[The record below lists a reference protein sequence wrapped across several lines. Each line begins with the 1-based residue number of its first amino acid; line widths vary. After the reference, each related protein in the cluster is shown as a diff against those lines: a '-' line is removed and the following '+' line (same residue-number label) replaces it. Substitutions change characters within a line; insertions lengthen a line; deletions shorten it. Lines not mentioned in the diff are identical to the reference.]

1 MIPPTDR
8 QPAFVLHRRAF
19 RESSVL
25 VELLSRDFGRVGGV
39 VRGAKGSRGQRQEI
53 EPFGELAVTWR
64 GRGEL
69 VTVTRSES
77 VQPRRLTG
85 DVLFAGLYVNE
96 LLVKTLGREEP
107 VGSIFQRYEET
118 LSSMQ
123 TSADIEPALRTFE
136 RHLLD
141 ELGYGIAFDFDV
153 HSGKPI
159 EREKSYRMVD
169 GEGFREVEASDAA
182 PTPHGSGRLVLSG
195 CQIAAIAR
203 SEFADRSVRRAAKQV
218 LRRAI
223 ALRLGGRPLTTRR
236 LFAASAV
243 RA

>member
-1 MIPPTDR
+1 MIPPADR

-25 VELLSRDFGRVGGV
+25 VELLTRDFGRVGGV
-39 VRGAKGSRGQRQEI
+39 VRGARGSRGRRPEI

-77 VQPRRLTG
+77 VRPRRLTG

-107 VGSIFQRYEET
+107 VGSVFQRYEDT
-118 LSSMQ
+118 LSGMQ
-123 TSADIEPALRTFE
+123 TRADIEPALRTFE

-153 HSGKPI
+153 HNGKPI
-159 EREKSYRMVD
+159 EQKKNYRMVD
-169 GEGFREVEASDAA
+169 GEGFREVETSDAA
-182 PTPHGSGRLVLSG
+182 PVPHGSGPLVLSG
-195 CQIAAIAR
+195 GQIAAIAR
-203 SEFADRSVRRAAKQV
+203 SEFADHSVRRAAKQV
-218 LRRAI
+218 LRQAI

-236 LFAASAV
+236 LFAANAV
-243 RA
+243 QA

>member
-1 MIPPTDR
+1 MIPATDR

-19 RESSVL
+19 RESSAV
-25 VELLSRDFGRVGGV
+25 VELLTRDFGRVGGV
-39 VRGAKGSRGQRQEI
+39 VRGARGSRGRRPEI
-53 EPFGELAVTWR
+53 EPFGELAVSWR

-69 VTVTRSES
+69 VTVIRSES

-107 VGSIFQRYEET
+107 VGRVFQHYDET
-118 LSSMQ
+118 LCGMQ
-123 TSADIEPALRTFE
+123 TPADIEPALRTFE

-159 EREKSYRMVD
+159 EREKNYRMVD

-182 PTPHGSGRLVLSG
+182 GVRRGSGPLVLSG

-203 SEFADRSVRRAAKQV
+203 SEFADQSVRRAAKQV

-236 LFAASAV
+236 LFAANAA

>member
-1 MIPPTDR
+1 MISPVDR

-19 RESSVL
+19 RESSLL
-25 VELLSRDFGRVGGV
+25 VELLTRDFGRVGGV
-39 VRGAKGSRGQRQEI
+39 VRGAKGSRGQRPEV

-69 VTVTRSES
+69 VTVVRSES
-77 VQPRRLTG
+77 VHPRRLTG

-107 VGSIFQRYEET
+107 VGMVFQNYGDA
-118 LSSMQ
+118 LSSMKS
-123 TSADIEPALRTFE
+123 SADIEPALRTFE
-136 RHLLD
+136 RRLLD

-159 EREKSYRMVD
+159 KREKTYRVVD
-169 GEGFREVEASDAA
+169 GEGFREVDAPGTSRGSD
-182 PTPHGSGRLVLSG
+182 GSATLVLSG
-195 CQIAAIAR
+195 REIAAIA
-203 SEFADRSVRRAAKQV
+203 SGEFADRSVRRAAKQV

-223 ALRLGGRPLTTRR
+223 RLRLGGRPLTTRR
-236 LFAASAV
+236 LFAASAA

>member
-1 MIPPTDR
+1 MISPVDR

-19 RESSVL
+19 RESSLL
-25 VELLSRDFGRVGGV
+25 VEMLTRDFGRIGGV
-39 VRGAKGSRGQRQEI
+39 VRGAKGSRGQRPEV

-69 VTVTRSES
+69 VTVVRSES
-77 VQPRRLTG
+77 VRPRRLTG

-107 VGSIFQRYEET
+107 IGGVFECYAET
-118 LSSMQ
+118 LSRMQ
-123 TSADIEPALRTFE
+123 ATADIEPCLRTFE

-141 ELGYGIAFDFDV
+141 ELGYGIAFEFDI

-159 EREKSYRMVD
+159 EQEKTYRVVD
-169 GEGFREVEASDAA
+169 GEGFREVEASAA
-182 PTPHGSGRLVLSG
+182 SRAPDGSGTLVLSG
-195 CQIAAIAR
+195 GEIAAIAR
-203 SEFADRSVRRAAKQV
+203 SEFADHSVRRAAKHV

-223 ALRLGGRPLTTRR
+223 RLRLGGRPLTTRR
-236 LFAASAV
+236 LFAASA
-243 RA
+243 AQA

>member
-1 MIPPTDR
+1 MIPPVDR

-25 VELLSRDFGRVGGV
+25 VEMLTRDFGRVGGV
-39 VRGAKGSRGQRQEI
+39 VRGAKGSRGQRQEV
-53 EPFGELAVTWR
+53 EPFGELAVSWR

-69 VTVTRSES
+69 VTVIRSES

-107 VGSIFQRYEET
+107 VGRVFHRYEET
-118 LSSMQ
+118 LLSMQ
-123 TSADIEPALRTFE
+123 SAADIEPALRTFE

-141 ELGYGIAFDFDV
+141 ELGYGIAFDFDI
-153 HSGKPI
+153 HNGKPI
-159 EREKSYRMVD
+159 ELGRNYRVVD
-169 GEGFREVEASDAA
+169 GEGFREVEATEATPISSGSDN
-182 PTPHGSGRLVLSG
+182 LVLSG
-195 CQIAAIAR
+195 GQITAIAR
-203 SEFADRSVRRAAKQV
+203 SEFADHSVRRAAKQV

-223 ALRLGGRPLTTRR
+223 ARRLGGRPLTTRR
-236 LFAASAV
+236 LFAASVA